1 MSYILETKG
10 LTKIYGS
17 KAAVKEVN
25 MHIPEGQIY
34 GLIGPNGAGKTTIMR
49 IISGLASPTRGDY
62 SLFGKTGTE
71 RGRLLSQVGVL
82 IEAPGL
88 YPKFS
93 AQENLKIK
101 CIALGVDWRKEVP
114 KLLKLV
120 GLEDVDPKKGAGTFS
135 LGMRQRLG
143 IALAMVGEPKMLV
156 LDEPINGLDPEGIKE
171 VREILLRMR
180 EEKGITILISSHILE
195 ELDKVADCYGVINEG
210 TLLDEFSAEQLHL
223 RSGKYVKIRT
233 EEPDRALEVLGR
245 MNISALKMEE
255 RDCIRVDGHTD
266 RTAEMAKALV
276 MAGITLQEIYVHNV
290 SLEDYYLS
298 MTKGGHHE

>member
-120 GLEDVDPKKGAGTFS
+120 GLEGVDPKKGAGTFS

-171 VREILLRMR
+171 VREILVRMR

-276 MAGITLQEIYVHNV
+276 MAGITLQEIYVHNI

>member
-1 MSYILETKG
+1 MSYVLETQK

-17 KAAVKEVN
+17 KAAIKDVD

-49 IISGLASPTRGDY
+49 IISGLASPTAGDY

-71 RGRLLSQVGVL
+71 RGKLLRQVGVL

-88 YPKFS
+88 YPKLS

-101 CIALGVDWRKEVP
+101 CIGLGADWRKEMP
-114 KLLKLV
+114 ELLSLV
-120 GLEDVDPKKGAGTFS
+120 GLEKVDLKKPAGSFS

-143 IALAMVGEPKMLV
+143 IALAMVGDPKMLV

-171 VREILLRMR
+171 VREILVRLCR
-180 EEKGITILISSHILE
+180 EKGVTILISSHILE

-223 RSGKYVKIRT
+223 RSGKYVRIHT
-233 EEPDRALEVLGR
+233 PQTDRALEVLAG
-245 MNISALKMEE
+245 IHVDAQKMDESGW
-255 RDCIRVDGHTD
+255 IRVTGQTE
-266 RTAEMAKALV
+266 RTAEMAKAIV
-276 MAGITLQEIYVHNV
+276 GAGIELQEIYLRTI
-290 SLEDYYLS
+290 SLEDYYLN
-298 MTKGGHHE
+298 MTRGGHHD

>member
-120 GLEDVDPKKGAGTFS
+120 GLEGVDPKKGAGTFS

-171 VREILLRMR
+171 VREILVRMR

>member
-1 MSYILETKG
+1 MGYILETKD
-10 LTKIYGS
+10 LTKRYGS
-17 KAAVKEVN
+17 KIAVNSVN

-34 GLIGPNGAGKTTIMR
+34 GLIGRNGAGKTTIMR
-49 IISGLASPTRGDY
+49 MISGLSTPTKGDY
-62 SLFGKTGTE
+62 ALFGTTGAK
-71 RGRLLSQVGVL
+71 RRRLLSQVGVL
-82 IEAPGL
+82 IEAPGI

-120 GLEDVDPKKGAGTFS
+120 GLEGVDPKKGAGTFS

-171 VREILLRMR
+171 VREILVRMR

-255 RDCIRVDGHTD
+255 RDCIRVDGHAD

>member
-120 GLEDVDPKKGAGTFS
+120 GLEGVDPKKGAGTFS

-171 VREILLRMR
+171 VREILVRMR

-255 RDCIRVDGHTD
+255 RDCIRVDGHAD

>member
-101 CIALGVDWRKEVP
+101 CIALGVDWRKEVL

-120 GLEDVDPKKGAGTFS
+120 GLEGVDPKKGAGTFS

-171 VREILLRMR
+171 VREILVRMR

>member
-120 GLEDVDPKKGAGTFS
+120 GLEGVDPKKGAGTFS

-171 VREILLRMR
+171 VREILVRMR

-255 RDCIRVDGHTD
+255 RDCIRVDGQTD